1 MLDRGWGKPRQAVDL
16 DVTENITKIEH
27 VIVQPDRDRAEA
39 IVHDVKG
46 ESVEVKDAT
55 GDGESDGDVRDTEG
69 TLTR

>member
-1 MLDRGWGKPRQAVDL
+1 M
-16 DVTENITKIEH
+16 TENITKIEH
-27 VIVQPDRDRAEA
+27 IVQPDRDRAEA